1 MVENEETSQE
11 DTPQVKEEGN
21 SSTLYELYDKTLKVV
36 EQDRENLERR
46 EKLIAREE
54 ELMAKKM
61 LSGRS
66 DGGNNTPVK
75 KVLTQKE
82 KDDAD
87 IEFAKS
93 ILKGEVNPLALDG
106 AK

>member
-21 SSTLYELYDKTLKVV
+21 SSTLYEKTLKVV

-54 ELMAKKM
+54 ELLAKKM

-66 DGGNNTPVK
+66 DGGNSTPVK

-82 KDDAD
+82 KDEAD

-93 ILKGEVNPLALDG
+93 ILRGEVNPLALDG